1 MTKIQA
7 QILELFETLDPAERR
22 EMVEQLYAASQA
34 TQQGAAQQGASFLER
49 MTPAQ
54 KAELAESIAQADR
67 GEGRPIDEF
76 LREMEQKYGVM
87 RSK

>member
-22 EMVEQLYAASQA
+22 EMVEQLYAASQ
-34 TQQGAAQQGASFLER
+34 AAQQGASFLER

-76 LREMEQKYGVM
+76 LREMEQKYGAM